1 MKEIS
6 WRSLLKN
13 KEEIIRGEKD
23 KRRVGNRSDSYKN
36 SI

>member
-1 MKEIS
+1 MKEII
-6 WRSLLKN
+6 WRSFFKN
-13 KEEIIRGEKD
+13 KEEIIRGEKG